1 MKYKLLL
8 ITILLLMLEVYFLT
22 FPKHLI
28 KSDLLAFYSNYK
40 LMALMVSYFLWWKI
54 ILKIVNG
61 QTSEWRE
68 INSGVLQ
75 GSVLGPLFFL
85 IYINDLPHG
94 ITSICKIFAWITSIC
109 KILILIPIN
118 RLMKSYFLEI
128 EKFLIIPLLISTI
141 TMLKN
146 VLIRN
151 I

>member
-1 MKYKLLL
+1 MKHKLLL

-28 KSDLLAFYSNYK
+28 KSDSLAFYLNYK

-68 INSGVLQ
+68 INSGVPQ

-85 IYINDLPHG
+85 IYINDLPDG
-94 ITSICKIFAWITSIC
+94 ITSTCKIFAWITSIC

-118 RLMKSYFLEI
+118 RLMKSYFFEI
-128 EKFLIIPLLISTI
+128 QKFLIIPLLLSTI
-141 TMLKN
+141 MMLKN